1 MAEVAPV
8 AIDHG
13 YDVTGGAGSNKGT
26 VQAAADAGKWTVVKA
41 KSLSTVAASTKK
53 VASMTLTIEKIIKTD
68 FAKWSRKE
76 KMTMGCGG
84 GQTASSVVKKG
95 KVDTTEWEFGTAG
108 AVATMAGASV
118 VAAAALLF

>member
-1 MAEVAPV
+1 MASDAPV
-8 AIDHG
+8 VVTNG

-84 GQTASSVVKKG
+84 AFTAATAIKKG
-95 KVDTTEWEFGTAG
+95 KVDTTEWEFGVAG